1 VNKSLKNFM
10 AVTLALFG
18 FMLGKACV
26 EEPKPDLKAQEK
38 LFNKK
43 AAGEANRG
51 IKRAIDPRALRR
63 VDRKIAAKAVKDP
76 RYKVL
81 VNNNAPYKGEK
92 DALVTIVEFSD
103 FQCPFCS
110 RVEPTINKI
119 MDEYKGKVK
128 VVWMNNPLGFHK
140 NAMPAAEASYAIFKL
155 KGNDAFWKAHNKFF
169 HNQKKLSSDFYTQTA
184 KELGVD
190 MAQFEKIMS
199 KHIYQGVIKSQQ
211 AQGAKLG
218 ARGTPAFFI
227 NGKFLSGAQPF
238 SKFKVVIDKELA
250 YAKKVLARTNN
261 KSGLYNEIVKHGLT
275 KKVQQPRKNNKNK
288 PRPGTPDPNKVY
300 YNSIAN
306 APVKGPKDALVTIV
320 QYSDFQCPFCSR
332 VEPTVD
338 QVMKD
343 YAGKVRVI
351 WKNFPLGFHKNAM
364 PAAEASQAIYALK
377 GDAAFWKAHNKF
389 FHNQRKLAPEFYT
402 ATAKELGVD
411 MGKFENAIAKHTY
424 QAVIKKQ
431 MSEGSKVGTRGTPAF
446 YINGRFLSGAQP
458 IGNFKKIIDQE
469 LKKAQLM
476 VKKGVAK
483 NKIYETLMKG
493 AERKLAAAPQRRRP
507 GAPDPAKAYYNDIK
521 NAPVKGN
528 KDALVTIV
536 QYSDFQCP
544 FCSRVEPTVDAV
556 MKKYA
561 GKVRVIWKNFPLGFH
576 KNAMPAAEA
585 SQAIYA
591 LKGDA
596 AFWKAHNKFF
606 HNQRKL
612 TPEFYTATAKELGVD
627 MGKFENAIAKHTYQA
642 VIKKQMSEGSRVG
655 TRGTPAFYING
666 RFLSGAQPIGNFEKI
681 IDEELKKAE
690 AMVKKGVAK
699 NKIYE
704 TIMKTAEKKLSA
716 NAAPQKR
723 RPGSPDPAKVYYN
736 NINGGPARGP
746 KDALVTI
753 VQYSDF
759 QCPFC
764 SRVEPTMDRIM
775 KEYAGKVRIIWMN
788 NPLGFHKNA
797 MPAAEA
803 TYSIY
808 KLKGDK
814 AFWKAHAKF
823 FHNQKKLSSEFYTAT
838 AKELGVDMG
847 KFEDATAK
855 HTYVS
860 VIKSQQAQGARIGAR
875 GTPAFFINGR
885 FLSGARPFDHFKK
898 LIDEE
903 LKKAETMVK
912 KGTPKSKIYDTLMK
926 NAEKTVK

>member
-1 VNKSLKNFM
+1 MNKSLKNFM

-26 EEPKPDLKAQEK
+26 EEPTPDLKAQNK
-38 LFNKK
+38 LFSKK
-43 AAGEANRG
+43 TAGVANRG

-63 VDRKIAAKAVKDP
+63 VNRRVAAKTVKDP
-76 RYKVL
+76 RYKIL
-81 VNNNAPYKGEK
+81 VNNSMPWKGEK

-110 RVEPTINKI
+110 RVEPTINQI
-119 MDEYKGKVK
+119 MDKYKGQVK

-140 NAMPAAEASYAIFKL
+140 NAMPAAEAAYAIFKL
-155 KGNDAFWKAHNKFF
+155 KGDAAFWKAHGKFF
-169 HNQKKLSSDFYTQTA
+169 HNQKKLSPDFYKEVA

-190 MAQFEKIMS
+190 MTQFENITS
-199 KHIYQGVIKSQQ
+199 KHIYQKVIKSQQ
-211 AQGAKLG
+211 ATGAKLG

-250 YAKKVLARTNN
+250 YAKTILARTKN
-261 KSGLYNEIVKHGLT
+261 KAGLYNEIIKNGLT
-275 KKVQQPRKNNKNK
+275 KKVAQPRKKNNRK
-288 PRPGTPDPNKVY
+288 RPGTPDPNKVY
-300 YNSIAN
+300 FNDISD
-306 APVKGPKDALVTIV
+306 APFKGPKDALVTIV
-320 QYSDFQCPFCSR
+320 EYSDFQCPFCGR

-343 YAGKVRVI
+343 YAGKVRVV

-364 PAAEASQAIYALK
+364 PAAEAAHAIYKLK
-377 GDAAFWKAHNKF
+377 GDVAFWKAHNKF
-389 FHNQRKLAPEFYT
+389 FHNQRKLSLDFYKE
-402 ATAKELGVD
+402 TAKELGVD
-411 MGKFENAIAKHTY
+411 MGKFENAISKHTY
-424 QAVIKKQ
+424 QTVIRKQ

-446 YINGRFLSGAQP
+446 YINGKFLSGAQP
-458 IGNFKKIIDQE
+458 IANFKRVIDKE
-469 LKKAQLM
+469 LKNAELM

-483 NKIYETLMKG
+483 NKIYETLMKK

-507 GAPDPAKAYYNDIK
+507 NTPDPKKAYFNDIK
-521 NAPVKGN
+521 NRPIKGA
-528 KDALVTIV
+528 KDAIVTIV
-536 QYSDFQCP
+536 EYSDFQCP
-544 FCSRVEPTVDAV
+544 FCGRVEPTVDAV

-585 SQAIYA
+585 MEAIYH

-612 TPEFYTATAKELGVD
+612 SPDFYKETAKELGVD
-627 MGKFENAIAKHTYQA
+627 MAKFNDANSKHTYQGL
-642 VIKKQMSEGSRVG
+642 IKKQMSEASRVG

-666 RFLSGAQPIGNFEKI
+666 KFLSGAQPLANFEKI
-681 IDEELKKAE
+681 IDQEIKNAE
-690 AMVKKGVAK
+690 AMLKKGIAK

-716 NAAPQKR
+716 GPAPKR

-736 NINGGPARGP
+736 NLNGGPARGP

-753 VQYSDF
+753 VEYSDF

-803 TYSIY
+803 AYSIY

-823 FHNQKKLSSEFYTAT
+823 FKNQRKLSSEFYTET

-847 KFEDATAK
+847 KFENATSK
-855 HTYVS
+855 HTYQGI
-860 VIKSQQAQGARIGAR
+860 IKSQQMQGAKIGAR

-885 FLSGARPFDHFKK
+885 FLSGARPFEHFKK

-903 LKKAETMVK
+903 LAKAQAMVK
-912 KGTPKSKIYDTLMK
+912 KGTSKSKIYGTLMK
-926 NAEKTVK
+926 NAEKSVK